1 MTQRGMTRVLDDA
14 AVVVCCGS
22 GGVGKTTSAAAIAL
36 HAALIGRRAVV
47 VTIDPAKR
55 LADALGLEHG
65 LTNDPARVDLSE
77 LRIEAGADGD
87 GSAAVAGELW
97 ATMLDT
103 RATFDEL
110 VRQEAG
116 STEQAQQILAN
127 TFYRNIAGS
136 LSGTE
141 EYMAAEKLYQLHADP
156 RFDLV
161 VVDTPPSRQALD
173 FIDAPE
179 RLARFIDHRLFRWLM
194 VPARGGMK
202 VLSIAA
208 QPVLR
213 TIGRVVGGDVLTD
226 AIAFFQAFDGMQ
238 DGFRQRAKAVTALL
252 RDPATRVVVITTAR
266 RETVEEARYLTDRLV
281 DQGLQP
287 AGLVVNRAQRRFGQ
301 ITAAEATAS
310 AEAAEDPAVQ
320 ALWSNLAELNGLA
333 EREAAEV
340 AELMGSAPFTVNV
353 PQQPTDVH
361 SLPGIAVIADD
372 LFTAKVAGPAVG

>member
-301 ITAAEATAS
+301 ITAAEAAAS